1 MCEDVRRALVTISV
15 NKGAPAP
22 KNENKGSVIKGTTK
36 KMFDGTYT

>member
-1 MCEDVRRALVTISV
+1 MTISV

-36 KMFDGTYT
+36 KMCRCVEYCTYKIPMT